1 MTHRHYKLDGTVVK
15 GNQIGRTIGYP
26 TANIQLTEPLQLMP
40 QQGVYSGYLTLHQ
53 ERLACMINIG
63 IRPTVSTENRITI
76 EAHIFNF
83 DRTIYDLTI
92 SLEMYSF
99 IRSEKKFESLDALK
113 TQLALDAES
122 AKKALHT
129 IS

>member
-1 MTHRHYKLDGTVVK
+1 
-15 GNQIGRTIGYP
+15 
-26 TANIQLTEPLQLMP
+26 
-40 QQGVYSGYLTLHQ
+40 
-53 ERLACMINIG
+53 
-63 IRPTVSTENRITI
+63 
-76 EAHIFNF
+76 
-83 DRTIYDLTI
+83 
-92 SLEMYSF
+92 MYSF